1 MAGAAKRKPSVQVRY
16 RVKSVGI
23 KPGDLAWVS
32 EETAESLVAN
42 RHAVVNKVEKSEK
55 SKD

>member
-1 MAGAAKRKPSVQVRY
+1 MAGAAKVKAVQVRY

-32 EETAESLVAN
+32 EETAAALVAN

-55 SKD
+55 KD